1 MNLLDRVID
10 NQLLDLNITSQL
22 SDISYRT
29 NNGIR
34 QKIVHFLKE
43 L

>member
-1 MNLLDRVID
+1 MTLLDRTID

-29 NNGIR
+29 NNTIK
-34 QKIVHFLKE
+34 QKKS
-43 L
+43 